1 MENTKASMGRLMRN
15 AARDPR
21 NQGYGGK
28 LRWRFK
34 SDMVRWSGR
43 ARTTVDEWLAAGTCC
58 EGHVPGAGG
67 ATHHDYIH
75 TTYTTE
81 ETASS

>member
-1 MENTKASMGRLMRN
+1 VENTKASMGRLMRN

-58 EGHVPGAGG
+58 EGQVPGAG
-67 ATHHDYIH
+67 ATHHDHIH